1 MSATT
6 SAASRRQ
13 LIDTE
18 DAECYKRSRKEIE
31 PGPPDTRMRRQMKR
45 LSFADAYGLGLIAKF
60 PEDDWSEIRQHLSA
74 DAQKIAQELIS
85 PSSRASRE
93 VKSAANELRNLAR
106 KIDNPSVA

>member
-6 SAASRRQ
+6 SAAAKQRV
-13 LIDTE
+13 IDTA

-45 LSFADAYGLGLIAKF
+45 LSFADAYGLGLIAKY
-60 PEDDWSEIRQHLSA
+60 PNENWSDIRQHLSTE
-74 DAQKIAQELIS
+74 AQKIAQELIS

-93 VKSAANELRNLAR
+93 IKSAADELRDLAR
-106 KIDNPSVA
+106 RVDNTSPA